1 MNDLLTVK
9 DLTYRKNQ
17 KTILKDANLNLSS
30 GKIVALLG
38 ENGAGKTTLMR
49 IIAGVA
55 KNYKG
60 KVNLEG
66 TTKEAARKAKLSFT
80 DGLTGFSDST
90 KIKDVVKFY
99 ATIFQ
104 DFDENEFDELHKF
117 MKLDNNM
124 KLSQLSRGMREKLS
138 IALTFARKADL
149 YLLDEPFG
157 GIDAMARKKIINS
170 IILWKDEKATILISD
185 HFVNEIS
192 SLLDEVVIVK
202 DHTILEHKS
211 ADDIRQN
218 HETIEEYY
226 ESFYA
231 DEDDSND

>member
-1 MNDLLTVK
+1 MSDLLIIK
-9 DLTYRKNQ
+9 DLTYKKNQ
-17 KTILKDANLNLSS
+17 KTILKDVDLTLTS

-60 KVNLEG
+60 QIDLAG
-66 TTKEAARKAKLSFT
+66 ATKEAERKAKLSFT

-90 KIKDVVKFY
+90 KIAQIVRFY

-104 DFDENEFDELHKF
+104 DFDENEFDELRKF
-117 MKLDNNM
+117 MKLDPEM
-124 KLSQLSRGMREKLS
+124 KLSQLSRGMREKLI

-170 IILWKDEKATILISD
+170 IILWKDENSTILVSD
-185 HFVNEIS
+185 HFVNEI

-202 DHTILEHKS
+202 DNTVLEHKS

-218 HETIEEYY
+218 HKSIEEYY

-231 DEDDSND
+231 DEDDE

>member
-60 KVNLEG
+60 EVNLEG

-104 DFDENEFDELHKF
+104 DFDENEFDELRKF
-117 MKLDNNM
+117 MKLDNDM
-124 KLSQLSRGMREKLS
+124 KLSQLSRGMREKLI

-192 SLLDEVVIVK
+192 SLLDEVIIVK

-231 DEDDSND
+231 DEDDE

>member
-1 MNDLLTVK
+1 MNDLLAIK
-9 DLTYRKNQ
+9 DVSYKKNQ
-17 KTILKDANLNLSS
+17 KQVLQDVNSNLAP

-60 KVNLEG
+60 EINLEG
-66 TTKEAARKAKLSFT
+66 ATKETERKAKLSFT

-90 KIKDVVKFY
+90 KIKEVVKFY

-104 DFDENEFDELHKF
+104 DFDENEFDELR
-117 MKLDNNM
+117 
-124 KLSQLSRGMREKLS
+124 QLSRGMREKLI

-202 DHTILEHKS
+202 DHTVLEHKS
-211 ADDIRQN
+211 ADDIRQT
-218 HETIEEYY
+218 HKSIEEYY

-231 DEDDSND
+231 DEDDE

>member
-1 MNDLLTVK
+1 MNDLLAIK
-9 DLTYRKNQ
+9 DVSYKKNQ
-17 KTILKDANLNLSS
+17 KQVLQDVNLNLAP

-60 KVNLEG
+60 EINLEG
-66 TTKEAARKAKLSFT
+66 ATKEAERKAKLSFT
-80 DGLTGFSDST
+80 DCLTGFSDST
-90 KIKDVVKFY
+90 KIKEVVKFY

-104 DFDENEFDELHKF
+104 DFDENEFDELRKF
-117 MKLDNNM
+117 MKLDPEI
-124 KLSQLSRGMREKLS
+124 KLSQLSRGMREKLI

-202 DHTILEHKS
+202 DHTVLEHKS
-211 ADDIRQN
+211 ADDIRQT
-218 HETIEEYY
+218 HKSIEEYY

-231 DEDDSND
+231 DEDDE

>member
-60 KVNLEG
+60 EVNLEG

-80 DGLTGFSDST
+80 DGLTGFSNST

-104 DFDENEFDELHKF
+104 DFDENEFDELRKF
-117 MKLDNNM
+117 MKLDNDM
-124 KLSQLSRGMREKLS
+124 KLSQLSRGMREKLI

-231 DEDDSND
+231 DEDDE

>member
-1 MNDLLTVK
+1 MSDLLQVK
-9 DLTYRKNQ
+9 DLSYKKNQ
-17 KTILKDANLNLSS
+17 KMILKDVNLNLSS

-55 KNYKG
+55 KNYRG
-60 KVNLEG
+60 EVNLEG
-66 TTKEAARKAKLSFT
+66 STKEAERKAKLSFT

-99 ATIFQ
+99 AIIFQ
-104 DFDENEFDELHKF
+104 DFDENEFTELRKF
-117 MKLDNNM
+117 MKLDPEM
-124 KLSQLSRGMREKLS
+124 KLSQLSRGMREKLI

-157 GIDAMARKKIINS
+157 GIDALARKKIINS
-170 IILWKDEKATILISD
+170 IILWKEEKATLLRSD

-192 SLLDEVVIVK
+192 SLLDEVVVVK
-202 DHTILEHKS
+202 DHTVLEHKS

-218 HETIEEYY
+218 HKSIEEYY

-231 DEDDSND
+231 DEDDE

>member
-1 MNDLLTVK
+1 MSDLLQVK
-9 DLTYRKNQ
+9 DLSYKKNQ
-17 KTILKDANLNLSS
+17 KMILKDVNLNLSS

-38 ENGAGKTTLMR
+38 ENGAGKAILMR

-55 KNYKG
+55 KNYRG
-60 KVNLEG
+60 EVNLEG
-66 TTKEAARKAKLSFT
+66 STKEAERKAKLSFT

-99 ATIFQ
+99 AIIFQ
-104 DFDENEFDELHKF
+104 DFDENEFTELRKF
-117 MKLDNNM
+117 MKLDPEM
-124 KLSQLSRGMREKLS
+124 KLSQLSRGMREKLI

-170 IILWKDEKATILISD
+170 IILWKEERATILISD

-192 SLLDEVVIVK
+192 SLLDEVVVVK
-202 DHTILEHKS
+202 DHTVLEHKS

-218 HETIEEYY
+218 HKSIEEYY

-231 DEDDSND
+231 DEDDE

>member
-60 KVNLEG
+60 EVNLEG

-104 DFDENEFDELHKF
+104 DFDENEFDELRKF
-117 MKLDNNM
+117 MKLDNDM
-124 KLSQLSRGMREKLS
+124 KLSQLSRGMREKLI

-202 DHTILEHKS
+202 DYTILEHKS

-231 DEDDSND
+231 YEDDE

>member
-60 KVNLEG
+60 EVNLEG

-99 ATIFQ
+99 TTIFQ
-104 DFDENEFDELHKF
+104 DFDENEFDELRKF
-117 MKLDNNM
+117 MKLDNDM
-124 KLSQLSRGMREKLS
+124 KLSQLSRGMREKLI

-231 DEDDSND
+231 DEDDE